1 MRLLYVNDSA
11 GSVSDAG
18 SDNEGC
24 ECDITTHISLRRNL
38 GWCMHVANAVKRS
51 ASLQGQPLCTMQT
64 LHSVKAVLPL
74 ALLVQLTHLST

>member
-11 GSVSDAG
+11 ASVSDAG

-38 GWCMHVANAVKRS
+38 GLCMHVANWCEAVSKFAGSTS
-51 ASLQGQPLCTMQT
+51 ALCKLCSL
-64 LHSVKAVLPL
+64 HNKSS
-74 ALLVQLTHLST
+74 HWHYWYS